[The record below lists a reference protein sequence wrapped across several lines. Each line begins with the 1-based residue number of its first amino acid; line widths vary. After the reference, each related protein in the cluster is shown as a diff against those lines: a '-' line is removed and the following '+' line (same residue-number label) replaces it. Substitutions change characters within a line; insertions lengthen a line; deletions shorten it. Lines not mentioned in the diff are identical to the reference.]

1 MWHEGIIFKLKQNGI
16 SGKLL
21 YGLSNYLKDRKQKV
35 TLNGQVSSWIGVNVG
50 VPQRSILGPLLLLA
64 YINDLADGLSS
75 NAKLFVNDTS
85 LFSVIHDVDTSANEL
100 YNDLCQIN
108 KWAFQWKMSYN
119 LDSSKLLLAEKLKKF
134 LIVRYVLIVALSRN
148 HQIKNT
154 SHISWCS
161 INLWITFKSN
171 NYQGKQNYRTDT
183 GIAKCFAP
191 TGIKD

>member
-1 MWHEGIIFKLKQNGI
+1 MDRCKRRCPSEINFGSSSS
-16 SGKLL
+16 SGL
-21 YGLSNYLKDRKQKV
+21 Y
-35 TLNGQVSSWIGVNVG
+35 
-50 VPQRSILGPLLLLA
+50 QRSGWWTVIKC
-64 YINDLADGLSS
+64 
-75 NAKLFVNDTS
+75 KLFVNDTS

-183 GIAKCFAP
+183 GIAKCFAT
-191 TGIKD
+191 TGIKDYIQSFCETTSRLW

>member
-1 MWHEGIIFKLKQNGI
+1 M
-16 SGKLL
+16 
-21 YGLSNYLKDRKQKV
+21 
-35 TLNGQVSSWIGVNVG
+35 
-50 VPQRSILGPLLLLA
+50 GPLLLLA

-154 SHISWCS
+154 SHIS
-161 INLWITFKSN
+161 
-171 NYQGKQNYRTDT
+171 
-183 GIAKCFAP
+183 
-191 TGIKD
+191 